1 MRLARGT
8 AALAAAAALLI
19 GVGVVAGVAFA
30 WNADDPSASA
40 ADKGGTEKDAAAP
53 EQAGKVGAD
62 DKAVPENPFPNR
74 SPAPGLEGG
83 VGWLNT
89 SGPIALD
96 DLRGKVVLLDF
107 WTFCCINCMH
117 VLPDLEYLEHKFP
130 NELVVI
136 GVHSAKFDN
145 EKESEAIRE
154 AILRYEIAHP
164 VINDANMLV
173 WRKFGAHSWP
183 TLVLIDPEGQ
193 YCGYVSGE
201 GNRDV
206 LEEAIGRVIA
216 YHEAK
221 GTLDRTPVRF
231 DLERFNA
238 APTPL
243 RYPGKVLADAA
254 SSRLFISDSN
264 HNRIIVTRLDGKLVE
279 TIGSGRIGRADGGYA
294 GAEFDHPQGMA
305 LDGEMLYVADTE
317 NHLIR
322 KVDLTTKQVSTLAG
336 AGGQAQFREVG
347 GTLKGVSLNSPWDLL
362 IHDGTLYVAMA
373 GPHQIWSHRLGSD
386 RIEVFAG
393 DGREDVVNGL
403 PTEASFAQP
412 SGLATD
418 GEAIYVC
425 DSEGSAIRRL
435 PFDTSEPVTTVAGTS
450 DLPLGRTLFEFGDKD
465 GKGEDARLQ
474 HPLGIAY
481 LNDVV
486 YVADSYNHK
495 LKTIRL
501 DESGV
506 GTVETW
512 LGTGEAGD
520 ALDPPQLSE
529 PAGLSIAG
537 ETLFVADTNNH
548 RVLRVNLR
556 TKQASPLAITG
567 LKPPAAEGERPL
579 AADEPGA
586 DAITVERQTVR
597 SGNAADIEVEL
608 SLPEGYKLNA
618 DFPLAATVFAD
629 GGGQTILD
637 PQGLGK
643 RIKAVAGDGGT
654 VRFTLP
660 LTGEAGE
667 TTVRLSLQYGYC
679 REGKGGL
686 CKVRTARWVLPL
698 AVSEQGEESV
708 RISAPA
714 AEPVSDR

>member
-19 GVGVVAGVAFA
+19 GVGAVVGVCYGLS
-30 WNADDPSASA
+30 ADEPA
-40 ADKGGTEKDAAAP
+40 AVAPDDGAAAKDGAASEP
-53 EQAGKVGAD
+53 GGKVGAD

-154 AILRYEIAHP
+154 AVLRYEIAHP

-201 GNRDV
+201 GNREV

-221 GTLDRTPVRF
+221 GTLDRSPVRF
-231 DLERFNA
+231 DLERFKA
-238 APTPL
+238 EPTPL

-254 SSRLFISDSN
+254 SGRLFISDSN
-264 HNRIIVTRLDGKLVE
+264 HNRIVVATLDGKLLE
-279 TIGSGRIGRADGGYA
+279 TIGSGRIGRTDGA
-294 GAEFDHPQGMA
+294 FNEAEFDHPQGMA
-305 LDGEMLYVADTE
+305 LDGETLYIADTE

-322 KVDLTTKQVSTLAG
+322 KVDLAEKRVSTLAG
-336 AGGQAQFREVG
+336 TGEQAQFREAG

-362 IHDGTLYVAMA
+362 VHDGTLYVAMA
-373 GPHQIWSHRLGSD
+373 GPHQIWSHRIGSD
-386 RIEVFAG
+386 RVEVFAG

-403 PTEASFAQP
+403 PAEASFAQP

-435 PFDTSEPVTTVAGTS
+435 PFDTDEPVTTVAGTS
-450 DLPLGRTLFEFGDKD
+450 DLPVGRSLFEFGDKD
-465 GKGEDARLQ
+465 GKGDDARLQ

-481 LNDVV
+481 RDGVV

-520 ALDPPQLSE
+520 GLDPPQLSE

-537 ETLFVADTNNH
+537 DTLFVADTNNH

-556 TKQASPLAITG
+556 TKKTSLVEIADLT
-567 LKPPAAEGERPL
+567 PPAAEGERPL
-579 AADEPGA
+579 AADEPAA
-586 DAITVERQTVR
+586 DAVAAERQTVR
-597 SGNAADIEVEL
+597 AGKAADVEVAL
-608 SLPEGYKLNA
+608 SLPGGYKLNA

-629 GGGQTILD
+629 GGGQTIVD

-643 RIKAVAGDGGT
+643 RIKAAAGEDGT
-654 VRFTLP
+654 VRFALP

-679 REGKGGL
+679 REGEGGL

-698 AVSEQGEESV
+698 AVSEQGEGLV
-708 RISAPA
+708 RLAAPP
-714 AEPVSDR
+714 AEPAL